1 MTVPDR
7 TQTGSP
13 LLWRLVSL
21 AVRTFYRVDR
31 VGPSVPDGALV
42 LVANH
47 PNTLLDPSV
56 VQATAG
62 RPVRFLA
69 KSTLFQGPFLGAII
83 KRSGAIPI
91 YRKMDPGADTSRN
104 VEMFAAVQQ
113 ALADK
118 HAICLFPEGISHVSG
133 RLEPLRTGAA
143 RMVLTSA
150 AAGQPVTIVP
160 VGLNFDRLP
169 MFRSRVVAMFGPPF
183 DGADLVESFE
193 QTPKDATRALTDR
206 IADHLRRLLVEA
218 DPREDLKLVARVD
231 RLYAAARGVSDD
243 PAERVGRR
251 RLIAAGI
258 DRLREEAPEQYA
270 ALSEDLRLYD
280 EQLRA
285 FGLRDSDLDR
295 RMPAGEVV
303 RFLLR
308 EGARALVFAPLAV
321 VGVCCFA
328 PPYWLTWAL
337 SRQAPDLQSR
347 ATWQV
352 LGGVVVYGVWMSA
365 LATSVG
371 VALGLGP
378 GFATGIGLPA
388 LALIGLVAF
397 EREAAA
403 LQLVRALL
411 ASRQTPLRAR
421 ASLKRQRAAIASVL
435 DRVQDWLESH
445 PGQQPSGRENVE
457 RFSERGAQLARRDE
471 GAGRRPVTE
480 EATTPD
486 GMPRPKT

>member
-1 MTVPDR
+1 MIVPDR

-13 LLWRLVSL
+13 LLWRLVRL

-31 VGPSVPDGALV
+31 VGPPVPDGALV
-42 LVANH
+42 LVSNH

-56 VQATAG
+56 IQATAG
-62 RPVRFLA
+62 RTVRFLA

-83 KRSGAIPI
+83 RRSGAIPI
-91 YRKMDPGADTSRN
+91 YRKIDPGADTSRN
-104 VEMFAAVQQ
+104 IEMFAAVQQ

-133 RLEPLRTGAA
+133 HLEPLRTGAA

-150 AAGQPVTIVP
+150 AAGHPVTIVP

-183 DGADLVESFE
+183 DGADLVKSFE

-243 PAERVGRR
+243 PAQRVDRR

-258 DRLREEAPEQYA
+258 DRLRKEDPEQYA
-270 ALSEDLRLYD
+270 SLSEDLRLYD
-280 EQLRA
+280 AQLRA

-295 RMPAGEVV
+295 RMSAGEVA

-308 EGARALVFAPLAV
+308 EGARALILAPLAV
-321 VGVCCFA
+321 VGVGCFA
-328 PPYWLTWAL
+328 PAYWLTWAL
-337 SRQAPDLQSR
+337 SRKAPDLQSR

-352 LGGVVVYGVWMSA
+352 LWGMVVYGVWIA
-365 LATSVG
+365 TLVTSVG
-371 VALGLGP
+371 LTLGLGP
-378 GFATGIGLPA
+378 GIVAGLGLLA
-388 LALIGLVAF
+388 LAPVGLMAF

-403 LQLVRALL
+403 LKMTRAFL

-435 DRVQDWLESH
+435 DRVQDWLSR
-445 PGQQPSGRENVE
+445 S
-457 RFSERGAQLARRDE
+457 S
-471 GAGRRPVTE
+471 AG
-480 EATTPD
+480 
-486 GMPRPKT
+486 G

>member
-1 MTVPDR
+1 MTAPDR

-13 LLWRLVSL
+13 LLWRLVGL

-31 VGPSVPDGALV
+31 VGPSVPDGALM

-56 VQATAG
+56 IQATAG

-83 KRSGAIPI
+83 KRSGAIPV

-104 VEMFAAVQQ
+104 IEMFAAVQQ

-118 HAICLFPEGISHVSG
+118 HAICLFPEGVSHVSG
-133 RLEPLRTGAA
+133 HLEPLRTGAA

-150 AAGQPVTIVP
+150 AAGHPVTVVP

-183 DGADLVESFE
+183 DGADLVNSFE
-193 QTPKDATRALTDR
+193 QTPKDATRVLTDR
-206 IADHLRRLLVEA
+206 IADHLRRLVVEA
-218 DPREDLKLVARVD
+218 DPRTDLKLVARVD
-231 RLYAAARGVSDD
+231 RLYAAARGVSGD
-243 PAERVGRR
+243 PAEKVRRR

-258 DRLREEAPEQYA
+258 NGLREEDPEQYA
-270 ALSEDLRLYD
+270 SLNEDLRLYD
-280 EQLRA
+280 EQLRS

-295 RMPAGEVV
+295 RMPAGEVA

-308 EGARALVFAPLAV
+308 EGARALVLAPLAV

-328 PPYWLTWAL
+328 PAYWLTWAL

-352 LGGVVVYGVWMSA
+352 LWGMVVYGVWIA
-365 LATSVG
+365 TLATSVG
-371 VALGLGP
+371 LTLGLGP
-378 GFATGIGLPA
+378 GIAAGLGLLA
-388 LALIGLVAF
+388 LAPVGLMAF

-403 LQLVRALL
+403 LRMIRAFL

-435 DRVQDWLESH
+435 DRVQDWFESRFPAH
-445 PGQQPSGRENVE
+445 PS
-457 RFSERGAQLARRDE
+457 A
-471 GAGRRPVTE
+471 
-480 EATTPD
+480 
-486 GMPRPKT
+486 